1 MLLCKGA
8 LIAVGYSID
17 HSAKKFMVLWE
28 KITEAT
34 FSNKFGLFWMN
45 YYHGEAELQV
55 FSVNFQNR
63 YKKSIKEFYFALKH
77 RKNSELLVLLW
88 KASQNTPNIITAAR
102 MNFKLYLAHN
112 HCNWLHFKEFSIFLF
127 PLSFFFLLFRRQA
140 SSPLNVGIPENI
152 LTWPIEHY
160 VNYSY

>member
-34 FSNKFGLFWMN
+34 FSNKFGLFWTN

-63 YKKSIKEFYFALKH
+63 HKKSIKELYFALKH
-77 RKNSELLVLLW
+77 RKISELLVLLW
-88 KASQNTPNIITAAR
+88 KASQNTPNIITEAR
-102 MNFKLYLAHN
+102 MNFKIVHN
-112 HCNWLHFKEFSIFLF
+112 LTGYISKSFLFFLF
-127 PLSFFFLLFRRQA
+127 PLSFFFFLLFRRQA
-140 SSPLNVGIPENI
+140 SSPLKFGFS
-152 LTWPIEHY
+152 WK
-160 VNYSY
+160 YSYMAD

>member
-34 FSNKFGLFWMN
+34 FSNKFGLFWTN

-55 FSVNFQNR
+55 FSVNFRNR

-102 MNFKLYLAHN
+102 MNFKLAHN
-112 HCNWLHFKEFSIFLF
+112 LTGYISKSFLFFLF
-127 PLSFFFLLFRRQA
+127 PSSFFFLLFRRQA

-152 LTWPIEHY
+152 LTWPIKHY

>member
-102 MNFKLYLAHN
+102 MNFKIAHN
-112 HCNWLHFKEFSIFLF
+112 LTGYISKSFLF
-127 PLSFFFLLFRRQA
+127 FNFPCPFFFLLFRRHA

-152 LTWPIEHY
+152 LTWPIKHY